1 MKLVHAGRLLPARG
15 WHQPASGFKDF
26 LIMERH
32 VMQEVL
38 KDFEHEWES
47 HLLLREADA
56 VGAAAMPVAAPAS
69 RLDAVPD
76 APAMREEDE
85 QLLLP
90 GTTWPFTG
98 VGRG

>member
-1 MKLVHAGRLLPARG
+1 
-15 WHQPASGFKDF
+15 
-26 LIMERH
+26 MERH

-69 RLDAVPD
+69 RLDVVPD